1 MATYLYPPY
10 IEGTIPAFYTDSTN
24 GTTKLIVP
32 FSMNKAVSKDSV
44 YGM

>member
-10 IEGTIPAFYTDSTN
+10 IEGTIPAFYTDSKN
-24 GTTKLIVP
+24 GTKLIVP